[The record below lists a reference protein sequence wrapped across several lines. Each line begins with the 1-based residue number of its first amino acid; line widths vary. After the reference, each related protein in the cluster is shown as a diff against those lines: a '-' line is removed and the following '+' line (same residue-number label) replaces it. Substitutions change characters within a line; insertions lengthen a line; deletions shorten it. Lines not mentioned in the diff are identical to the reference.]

1 MGEDKGCGC
10 SCGCCEGADAAER
23 LISVEY
29 LYLDLDECGRCSD
42 TYIAL
47 GEALKEAGP
56 VLEASGVKISL
67 ASTKVESQEQ
77 AIGLRFQAS
86 PTIRMNGRDICET
99 VDETCCEDCSSLC
112 GNDVTCRVWS
122 FRGRTYNSAPK
133 ALIVDA
139 LLRAAYSPAPQDA
152 SDEEFTLPENLRK
165 FFEGRR

>member
-10 SCGCCEGADAAER
+10 SCSCCEGGDAAER
-23 LISVEY
+23 LIFVEY
-29 LYLDLDECGRCSD
+29 LYLDLDECGRCSE

-67 ASTKVESQEQ
+67 TSTKVESKEQ

-99 VDETCCEDCSSLC
+99 VDETCCQDCSNLC
-112 GNDVTCRVWS
+112 GNDVTCRVWN
-122 FRGRTYNSAPK
+122 FRGRTFSSAPK

-139 LLRAAYSPAPQDA
+139 LLKAAYSPAPCDS
-152 SDEEFTLPENLRK
+152 SDEKFTLPENLRR